1 MKLTKVAVGVLACLL
16 ADVAL
21 AGTVLGAPLGI
32 TLGAVLGL
40 TLGTALPIV
49 GSLGV
54 VAVALVVGIRI
65 VRRKR

>member
-1 MKLTKVAVGVLACLL
+1 MKLKNVGVGVLTYLL

-21 AGTVLGAPLGI
+21 AGTVAGVSAGI
-32 TLGAVLGL
+32 TAGS
-40 TLGTALPIV
+40 ALPIA

>member
-1 MKLTKVAVGVLACLL
+1 MELKKVGVGALAYLL

-21 AGTVLGAPLGI
+21 AGNGLGVPVGTALGQVLGI
-32 TLGAVLGL
+32 TV
-40 TLGTALPIV
+40 GTALPIA

>member
-1 MKLTKVAVGVLACLL
+1 MKLMKVGVGVLAYLL

-21 AGTVLGAPLGI
+21 AGVTLGAPLGI
-32 TLGAVLGL
+32 TLGQVLGL
-40 TLGTALPIV
+40 TLGTALPMV

-54 VAVALVVGIRI
+54 VAVALLVGIRI

>member
-1 MKLTKVAVGVLACLL
+1 MKLMKVGVGVLAYVL

-21 AGTVLGAPLGI
+21 AGNVLGVPMGI
-32 TLGAVLGL
+32 TLGAVLGI
-40 TLGTALPIV
+40 TVGTALPIV

>member
-1 MKLTKVAVGVLACLL
+1 MKLKNVGVGVLACLL

-21 AGTVLGAPLGI
+21 AGTPAGVTAGAALGNL
-32 TLGAVLGL
+32 V
-40 TLGTALPIV
+40 GTALPIA

>member
-1 MKLTKVAVGVLACLL
+1 MKLKKVGVGALACLV

-21 AGTVLGAPLGI
+21 AGNALGVPVGITVGSVLGI
-32 TLGAVLGL
+32 TV
-40 TLGTALPIV
+40 GTALPIA

-54 VAVALVVGIRI
+54 AAVALVVGIRI